1 MTEVVKSYNQPN
13 FYTVPKKLF
22 RALNER
28 LSDSE
33 YPCKHRW
40 NLISKAKIATITGG
54 SSAFKE
60 MTDFCD
66 ASGVP
71 FEYMLCWTQ
80 LLLSCVEYEANPVL
94 STKWDDDFDGNW
106 DFEISLCD
114 NVYVPR
120 KNPISLPRNDKLGRY
135 LNRPIKNAT
144 RPISS
149 VAPKLIPTDVDPSEE
164 PKQSSKKNS
173 PPTTKVTYTFGVQYF
188 PASKI
193 FKLRYSLY
201 PQKHLWGLRFV
212 ERYRTFEDLI
222 EIWQLLKI
230 SMPLRNE
237 ERCSQM
243 HRTEILMCL
252 YVLLTKTFH
261 QKIDELQ
268 LYNGLMLMQML
279 ILKKNIQQL
288 TIWFYEIS
296 ILPLNQLGIDE
307 VSY

>member
-28 LSDSE
+28 LLGSE

-60 MTDFCD
+60 MADFCD

-149 VAPKLIPTDVDPSEE
+149 VAPKLIPTDVDSSEE

-222 EIWQLLKI
+222 DFMFKDLWDFQTQDTAE
-230 SMPLRNE
+230 P
-237 ERCSQM
+237 
-243 HRTEILMCL
+243 
-252 YVLLTKTFH
+252 V
-261 QKIDELQ
+261 
-268 LYNGLMLMQML
+268 
-279 ILKKNIQQL
+279 ILKEDESKENQDNPIPQSDDDFEHESEESHKDSDEYAHTPEEFSESESL
-288 TIWFYEIS
+288 ESEI
-296 ILPLNQLGIDE
+296 IIH
-307 VSY
+307 